1 MSQIIAT
8 TLSNGSVSVPTATV
22 VNGSAKAWVNFN
34 GTGTVAIRDSFN
46 VASLTDNGTGSY
58 TINFSSA
65 FSATD
70 YAVPASATKAGG
82 PASASNSIAPSV
94 AEVKATTSYLIEAYN
109 FSAAYIDSPNV
120 HSAVLGDLA

>member
-46 VASLTDNGTGSY
+46 VSTITDNGAGDY
-58 TINFSSA
+58 TRTVSSA
-65 FSATD
+65 FANVD
-70 YAVPASATKAGG
+70 YSSSGGGGLTSTSVGTFSHHTNASPTTTAFRMQT
-82 PASASNSIAPSV
+82 ASFAMSGLIDWTYVEVNS
-94 AEVKATTSYLIEAYN
+94 
-109 FSAAYIDSPNV
+109 
-120 HSAVLGDLA
+120 HGDLA

>member
-46 VASLTDNGTGSY
+46 VSTITDNGAGDY
-58 TINFSSA
+58 TRTVSSA
-65 FSATD
+65 FANVD
-70 YAVPASATKAGG
+70 YSSSGGGGLTSTSVGTFSHHTNASPTTTAFRMQTANF
-82 PASASNSIAPSV
+82 AMNSLIDWTYV
-94 AEVKATTSYLIEAYN
+94 EVNS
-109 FSAAYIDSPNV
+109 
-120 HSAVLGDLA
+120 HGDLA